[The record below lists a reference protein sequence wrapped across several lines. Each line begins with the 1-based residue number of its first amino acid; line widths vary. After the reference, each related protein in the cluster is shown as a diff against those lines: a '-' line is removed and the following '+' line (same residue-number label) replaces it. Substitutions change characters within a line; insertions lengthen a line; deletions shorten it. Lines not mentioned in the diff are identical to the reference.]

1 MLKSSVPWPTAGA
14 LLLALLLRALLPSSP
29 VVASEPSTPPPSL
42 VVVTISSLRSDRVEP
57 GSERGSHMP
66 YLQAMGQRGALLAR
80 ARTPVPETIPALAS
94 LFTGLD
100 PSHHG
105 VYEDNRAASGVV
117 SLAQR
122 LADRGYTNSAWLGD
136 TDVATTP
143 FLTRGIK
150 DVHALPE
157 HSATALAT
165 AVVNAAGN
173 SLADG
178 SRFIWV
184 HLSGAS
190 APYIPQVSDL
200 LAIRAEARN
209 KAWRFSLAVSSRPG
223 TPHMLPAAAVN
234 GPIRE
239 AGFYLD
245 SYDAVVRELDRAIE
259 IIGTELAPSLAA
271 SGGYLVVASVHGESL
286 GEHGQWLS
294 HGHTLY
300 EEELL
305 VPICLLGPDIKP
317 LPEPMESSWASLND
331 LTPTL
336 SDLLGLET
344 SRGRVG
350 DGYNLASRLRTSSA
364 PPGRSIT
371 SGQGRPPY
379 SQALLSEG
387 RFKLIVTPP
396 RPPVME
402 DVLDWPAA
410 GRRELY
416 DLHGDSL
423 ESKNLAKIRGNLSH
437 DLALFLRRHYPP
449 WPKSPPA
456 LDRSRVR

>member
-42 VVVTISSLRSDRVEP
+42 VVVTISSLRSDRLESGP
-57 GSERGSHMP
+57 ERGSHMP

-157 HSATALAT
+157 QSATALAT

-173 SLADG
+173 SLATG
-178 SRFIWV
+178 SRFIWI
-184 HLSGAS
+184 HLSGVS

-200 LAIRAEARN
+200 LAIRDQGRN
-209 KAWRFSLAVSSRPG
+209 RAWR
-223 TPHMLPAAAVN
+223 
-234 GPIRE
+234 
-239 AGFYLD
+239 
-245 SYDAVVRELDRAIE
+245 
-259 IIGTELAPSLAA
+259 
-271 SGGYLVVASVHGESL
+271 
-286 GEHGQWLS
+286 
-294 HGHTLY
+294 
-300 EEELL
+300 
-305 VPICLLGPDIKP
+305 
-317 LPEPMESSWASLND
+317 
-331 LTPTL
+331 
-336 SDLLGLET
+336 
-344 SRGRVG
+344 
-350 DGYNLASRLRTSSA
+350 
-364 PPGRSIT
+364 
-371 SGQGRPPY
+371 
-379 SQALLSEG
+379 
-387 RFKLIVTPP
+387 
-396 RPPVME
+396 
-402 DVLDWPAA
+402 
-410 GRRELY
+410 
-416 DLHGDSL
+416 
-423 ESKNLAKIRGNLSH
+423 
-437 DLALFLRRHYPP
+437 
-449 WPKSPPA
+449 
-456 LDRSRVR
+456 